1 MENVKIHTSF
11 GEHLRTLRETAGLTL
26 REVASTIN
34 VDSSLLAK
42 IERNQRPPTKQL
54 IKNLA
59 SFFHTNERELLI
71 EFLSDQIA
79 YKILDEE
86 GDLNILKVAEE
97 KVFYLKTLHN
107 GNDYDKK

>member
-1 MENVKIHTSF
+1 MEKAKIHTNF
-11 GEHLRTLRETAGLTL
+11 GELLRALRETSGLTL

-42 IERNQRPPTKQL
+42 VERNQRPPTRQL
-54 IKNLA
+54 IKNIA
-59 SFFHTNERELLI
+59 SFFNTNERELLI

-86 GDLNILKVAEE
+86 GDLDILKVAEE
-97 KVFYLKTLHN
+97 KVSYLKTLHN

>member
-1 MENVKIHTSF
+1 MEKEKSHTNF
-11 GEHLRTLRETAGLTL
+11 GEHLRTLRETTGLTL

-34 VDSSLLAK
+34 IDSSLLAK
-42 IERNQRPPTKQL
+42 IERNQRPPKRKL

-59 SFFHTNERELLI
+59 SFFNINERELLT

-86 GDLNILKVAEE
+86 GDLNILKAAEE
-97 KVFYLKTLHN
+97 KVSYLKTLHN

>member
-1 MENVKIHTSF
+1 MESVKIHKNF

-42 IERNQRPPTKQL
+42 VERNQRPPTRQL
-54 IKNLA
+54 IKSLA
-59 SFFHTNERELLI
+59 SFFNTNERELLI

-86 GDLNILKVAEE
+86 GDLDILKVAEE
-97 KVFYLKTLHN
+97 KVSYLKTLHN
-107 GNDYDKK
+107 GNDNDKK